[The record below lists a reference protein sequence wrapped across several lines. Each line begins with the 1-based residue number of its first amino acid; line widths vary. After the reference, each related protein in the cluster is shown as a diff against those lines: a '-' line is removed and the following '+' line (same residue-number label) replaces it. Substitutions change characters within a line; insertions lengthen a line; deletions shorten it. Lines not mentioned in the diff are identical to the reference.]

1 MSARSSRGSAA
12 SSSGSSAAG
21 CQRSGKSSRTPTA
34 ARSSR
39 ATSPRRSA
47 SKTSAK
53 SAHATSRRSTS
64 SAAASPAKTSAP
76 PARAPESTAPARVFG
91 PSSPGSFA
99 SFDPATSSWRTCP
112 RSSPGK
118 GSGGTERQSEEFSE
132 TWPKWGMTRNGRAC
146 PLESSGHPI
155 CEGESGSW
163 PTPHG
168 MPKRGQRRR
177 PGPSG
182 NELGRAVLRAERER
196 FPTPTATDARKGY
209 SSAPGPENAR
219 GRQTLSG
226 AVQARL
232 WPTPK
237 ATPSGP
243 DYARAAR
250 ARSGGDDLVTAVAR
264 EELWPTPNAAD
275 GKGGRI
281 SSDAVILSGRRPSG
295 AKAQRTLR
303 EAIRK
308 KDLATDS
315 PPPRAGALNPT
326 WVEWLMG
333 FPIGWTVLPPSE
345 TPSSHRSPSGSGG
358 GSSPSSRKPKR
369 AARRG
374 ARSQGRDGADA

>member
-1 MSARSSRGSAA
+1 MSAASSRESADSTSASSAPGCASHGRSSKTPTARRSSRGTSPRPGASRMSARSA
-12 SSSGSSAAG
+12 
-21 CQRSGKSSRTPTA
+21 
-34 ARSSR
+34 
-39 ATSPRRSA
+39 PR
-47 SKTSAK
+47 
-53 SAHATSRRSTS
+53 TSRRSTS

-76 PARAPESTAPARVFG
+76 PAKEPVSTAPARVFG

-99 SFDPATSSWRTCP
+99 SFDPDTSSWRTSP
-112 RSSPGK
+112 PSSPGR
-118 GSGGTERQSEEFSE
+118 GSDGTARRSAEFSE
-132 TWPKWGMTRNGRAC
+132 TWPKLGMTRSGHAYR
-146 PLESSGHPI
+146 LESSGHLT
-155 CEGESGSW
+155 CESGSGSW

-182 NELGRAVLRAERER
+182 NELGRAVLKAERES
-196 FPTPTATDARKGY
+196 FPTPTETDARKGY
-209 SSAPGPENAR
+209 ASAPGPENRR

-226 AVQARL
+226 AVQSRL

-243 DYARAAR
+243 DFARAER
-250 ARSGGDDLVTAVAR
+250 PGSGGDDLPTAVAR

-281 SSDAVILSGRRPSG
+281 SPDEVILTGRRPSG

-303 EAIRK
+303 EAVRRQ
-308 KDLATDS
+308 DLHRGS

-333 FPIGWTVLPPSE
+333 FPLGWTALPPSA
-345 TPSSHRSPSGSGG
+345 TPSSRRSRSGSAAA
-358 GSSPSSRKPKR
+358 SSN
-369 AARRG
+369 
-374 ARSQGRDGADA
+374 